1 MGLNTLDLGVIV
13 AYLAGVT
20 LFGLRFRR
28 KQQTL
33 RNYFLA
39 SNVIPWW
46 AISLSIV
53 AAETS
58 TLTVISVPGM
68 AYDKDFR
75 FLQLVLGYLI
85 GRVVVSFVF
94 IPQYF
99 RGELVTA
106 YQLMERRFG
115 QKLRTLTAGM
125 FLVTRA
131 AAEGVRVFAVAIV
144 VRVALGGLLSGLNDF
159 QRDFCAIAIVT
170 ALTLIYTFEG
180 GMAAA
185 IWTDVLQQSIY
196 VIGTLIAFFTILHL
210 VPGGW
215 DTVRTVAGQSG
226 KFRVFDYSFNFTAT
240 YTLWSGLIG
249 GDFLP
254 PQPTALTN

>member
-1 MGLNTLDLGVIV
+1 MGLNALDLGVIV

-20 LFGLRFRR
+20 LFGLSFRR
-28 KQQTL
+28 KQRTL
-33 RNYFLA
+33 KNYFLA
-39 SNVIPWW
+39 GNTIPWW

-58 TLTVISVPGM
+58 TLTVISIPGM

-75 FLQLVLGYLI
+75 FLQLVIGYLI
-85 GRVVVSFVF
+85 GRTVVSFLF

-115 QKLRTLTAGM
+115 QRMRALTAGI

-144 VRVALGGLLSGLNDF
+144 VRVALGGLLTGLSEF
-159 QRDFCAIAIVT
+159 QSDFCAIAIVT
-170 ALTLIYTFEG
+170 ALTL
-180 GMAAA
+180 
-185 IWTDVLQQSIY
+185 S
-196 VIGTLIAFFTILHL
+196 LIHI
-210 VPGGW
+210 
-215 DTVRTVAGQSG
+215 
-226 KFRVFDYSFNFTAT
+226 
-240 YTLWSGLIG
+240 
-249 GDFLP
+249 
-254 PQPTALTN
+254 